1 MNSLLAIPGMM
12 QGILGGT
19 TATNRLKKMCLEG
32 LLVEL
37 STGPFDPY
45 KTFILAEPRNKP
57 RKT

>member
-1 MNSLLAIPGMM
+1 MM